1 MNEMRSTTGDWI
13 WTLIVELMDGKVGF
27 IQVSVLDSGWRR
39 AVAVWLLKTQR
50 KWRED
55 RLPQAIRL

>member
-1 MNEMRSTTGDWI
+1 ME
-13 WTLIVELMDGKVGF
+13 LIEGKVGL

>member
-13 WTLIVELMDGKVGF
+13 WTLIVELIEGKVGL